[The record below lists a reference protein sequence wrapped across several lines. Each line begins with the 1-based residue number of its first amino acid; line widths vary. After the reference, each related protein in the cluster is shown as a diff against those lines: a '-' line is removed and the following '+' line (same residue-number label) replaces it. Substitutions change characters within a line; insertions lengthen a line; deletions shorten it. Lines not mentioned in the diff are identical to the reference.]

1 MQQSPDKLEAKA
13 LFPKKKRLTFK
24 EKKEIYFNHIGE
36 ERLKIFINSDDFK
49 NIKDIRDR
57 AAHGAPEKL
66 DTDIVYKYLWKVKIL
81 TMYFIYMD
89 LGIKENDFF
98 KMISITFHP
107 IALNCEIDK
116 HFLDIATDK
125 TILIELEQAEKEK
138 LKNLS
143 TKVNV
148 FYKKENSYFFN
159 PEFSEMASNYFSEDV
174 ITEID
179 PSRIYSHEKYIQSLL
194 TQREIDLKTRY
205 YPVIYLQ
212 EDDSKI
218 MINNVIII
226 F

>member
-1 MQQSPDKLEAKA
+1 
-13 LFPKKKRLTFK
+13 
-24 EKKEIYFNHIGE
+24 
-36 ERLKIFINSDDFK
+36 
-49 NIKDIRDR
+49 
-57 AAHGAPEKL
+57 
-66 DTDIVYKYLWKVKIL
+66 
-81 TMYFIYMD
+81 
-89 LGIKENDFF
+89 
-98 KMISITFHP
+98 
-107 IALNCEIDK
+107 
-116 HFLDIATDK
+116 
-125 TILIELEQAEKEK
+125 ILIELEQAEKEK